1 MSSNNIAWEVTY
13 TRCLNKDHQ
22 LLFSQGFFPMHFKC
36 RHCIHWIKMENTYY
50 IQMNNVTCIKIFNV
64 L

>member
-22 LLFSQGFFPMHFKC
+22 LLFSQGFFF
-36 RHCIHWIKMENTYY
+36 YAF
-50 IQMNNVTCIKIFNV
+50 QMQTLYSLDKNGKYLLYSNEQRN
-64 L
+64 LY